1 MNAMTASAAPGAVYF
16 DPPALIRS
24 DKGDTREL
32 TCLEIEFVS
41 GGAKFTEMSW
51 REIGHNVWVTGF
63 TALGGGLGGLAG
75 STLGPAGTVGGWVAG
90 AVGGAALGEVSFHY
104 FFD

>member
-1 MNAMTASAAPGAVYF
+1 MYGMTATVVPGSVYF
-16 DPPALIRS
+16 DAPALMRLNIVVA
-24 DKGDTREL
+24 REL

-63 TALGGGLGGLAG
+63 TALGGGFGGLAG
-75 STLGPAGTVGGWVAG
+75 STLGPAGTVGGGVAG
-90 AVGGAALGEVSFHY
+90 AVGGAVLGEVSFHY